1 MDKGD
6 VVETRKGRLFVQS
19 TIANARQFVKDA
31 QTLIET
37 RSYGH
42 SAALSVLAM
51 EEAVKAW
58 KASRNVDSRGRF
70 RVDVD
75 TYKREFKAH
84 WEKMSEVGKD
94 YVLREFIR
102 LLMPEDRRYTWDE
115 LRLRTKQLIEG
126 EDSERQNDLEVEIM
140 MFPSYV
146 VLKQKWLYVD
156 IEKGNVST
164 PLSWSRKDAQ
174 LMVRQA
180 RQVVDWY
187 SDRLRGRER
196 RKLLPFKV
204 DFPHPRS
211 VRRSR
216 RHSEH

>member
-1 MDKGD
+1 MNRDD
-6 VVETRKGRLFVQS
+6 VVETRKGQLLVQS
-19 TIANARQFVKDA
+19 TIANARQFVRDA

-70 RVDVD
+70 RVDVE
-75 TYKREFKAH
+75 TYRREFKAH
-84 WEKMSEVGKD
+84 WEKLGEVGKD
-94 YVLREFIR
+94 YVLRQFVR
-102 LLMPEDRRYTWDE
+102 LVMPEDRQYTWDE
-115 LRLRTKQLIEG
+115 LMRRTERLIEG
-126 EDSERQNDLEVEIM
+126 EDSERQDDLEVEM
-140 MFPSYV
+140 RMFLSYV

-164 PLSWSRKDAQ
+164 PLSWRRKDAQ

-196 RKLLPFKV
+196 RKLQPFNV
-204 DFPHPRS
+204 DSPHTRS

-216 RHSEH
+216 RHPEH